1 MGGEGLGPE
10 NRPSPSPNGVV
21 PNAVCIGGLSRLE
34 LLCELRA
41 QGVQLNTA
49 AEALFA
55 DLRFV
60 PRAAP
65 TVVEIVAI
73 SVLELGF
80 PDGATYGEIAQRAL
94 ASGLHQCPLELGPH
108 LRLQFP
114 DQADSADG
122 LPLTHGRAP
131 GGSITIASP
140 PIDDRDETPKGFYLR
155 RVGQELWLRGYWS
168 GGDHVWSL
176 DDVFVF
182 ARPARPPSLLHR

>member
-1 MGGEGLGPE
+1 M
-10 NRPSPSPNGVV
+10 PS
-21 PNAVCIGGLSRLE
+21 AVWIGGLSRLE
-34 LLCELRA
+34 LLCGLRA

-60 PRAAP
+60 SRSEP

-73 SVLELGF
+73 SVFELGF
-80 PDGATYGEIAQRAL
+80 PSGATYGDITLRAL
-94 ASGLHQCPLELGPH
+94 EVGLHECPLELGPH

-114 DQADSADG
+114 EQADSADG

-140 PIDDRDETPKGFYLR
+140 PIDDSDTTPKGFYLR

-168 GGDHVWSL
+168 GPDHVWSPR
-176 DDVFVF
+176 D
-182 ARPARPPSLLHR
+182 LLLFCRGGVG